1 MFKIMNF
8 KKKIL
13 VDELLKTRKL
23 TKTIKKWRNKNM
35 AKKVKS
41 SNSLISLNLPGPLYE
56 S

>member
-13 VDELLKTRKL
+13 VDEPLKTGKL

-35 AKKVKS
+35 AKKVKF
-41 SNSLISLNLPGPLYE
+41 SNSQISLNLPGLLYE